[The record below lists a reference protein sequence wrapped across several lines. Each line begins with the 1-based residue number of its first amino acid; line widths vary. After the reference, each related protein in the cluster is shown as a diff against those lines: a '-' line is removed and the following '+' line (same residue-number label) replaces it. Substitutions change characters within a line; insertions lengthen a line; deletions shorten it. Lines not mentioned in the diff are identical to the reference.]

1 MILSSYAGTSQEKKK
16 TFQFLYFALCL
27 QFSCSLI
34 CKIWPN
40 ALRMMSPNRS
50 PSSSQSFCKNNF
62 CFGLIYGSC
71 WIAGLVYQLCC
82 QLLIKVNFMKGM
94 FFFLATGLTLH
105 SINEILSFTN
115 RTSIQS
121 FSHWALNIGRAEIW
135 KMNWWF
141 LSFIMNELL
150 SQCNLSTRPNCGSRC
165 SRLALLQCLEQE
177 EGQSKVGWL
186 LPHVETPV
194 SEVETTP
201 CPAEQRCALSSSSS
215 RIKMAEPHQE
225 RNGEENWVVLLNIM
239 TNECHNTKELVTA

>member
-1 MILSSYAGTSQEKKK
+1 MEPHQNQPQKRFWPWLFLQNDTQFLCWHFTGKK

-34 CKIWPN
+34 CKIWFN

-105 SINEILSFTN
+105 RINEILSFTN

-150 SQCNLSTRPNCGSRC
+150 SQCNLSTLPNCGSRC
-165 SRLALLQCLEQE
+165 SRLASLRCLKQE
-177 EGQSKVGWL
+177 EGQSKFGL
-186 LPHVETPV
+186 AP
-194 SEVETTP
+194 SP
-201 CPAEQRCALSSSSS
+201 CGDPRFQSWNHTMSRWAEMCPQQL
-215 RIKMAEPHQE
+215 
-225 RNGEENWVVLLNIM
+225 
-239 TNECHNTKELVTA
+239 